1 MTQPDSE
8 GAAPIHWLCT
18 LGGSMRHEATSTLAL
33 PHERP
38 RSFAHGAPPVRA
50 IIPAPAAAAP
60 NTAPC
65 RGAAAGG
72 DTESRGGGESA
83 GASSGVAVTLR
94 GCSAAVVAK
103 VRLFGFGK
111 RLLLAAPTGA
121 R

>member
-1 MTQPDSE
+1 LTQPDSE

-60 NTAPC
+60 NTAPG
-65 RGAAAGG
+65 RGSSGG

-83 GASSGVAVTLR
+83 GASSGVGVALR

-111 RLLLAAPTGA
+111 RFLLAAPPGA